1 MLLICK
7 SEPEQI
13 KSRGKKNNPAGEYVV
28 LIIAL
33 KKIWTWL
40 KMMTEK
46 TS

>member
-13 KSRGKKNNPAGEYVV
+13 KSREKNNPAGEYVV

-33 KKIWTWL
+33 KKIWTRL

-46 TS
+46 NL